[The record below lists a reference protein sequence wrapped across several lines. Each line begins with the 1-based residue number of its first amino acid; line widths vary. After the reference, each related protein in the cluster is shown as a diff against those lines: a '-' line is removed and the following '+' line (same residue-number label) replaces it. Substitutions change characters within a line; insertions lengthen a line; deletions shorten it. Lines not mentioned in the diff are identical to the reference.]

1 MTYAE
6 NRIIIDADSHVIEL
20 DDFLHKAAL
29 ESDLPLLP
37 SMSSQKELPV
47 IQAGLDRGRELFL
60 KRQQDPEIMAK
71 FESSLLDNTKSGWNR
86 LGAFD
91 SAERSH
97 TLDLFG
103 FKIQWVL
110 PTFSFHQIAHVTD
123 PAVLEV
129 GARTLNKAMG
139 AFCAK
144 DPRLCAIGYIPLTLG
159 LEIGL
164 DLMRTGFRDGCYTF
178 MVDTN
183 EPSDEKRSFTHPD
196 FDPIWAEFANHKVPF
211 VVHVAVNGHYKRMP
225 DSFKRNGRSALEL
238 GGDAPAGELG
248 LVTIKNS
255 AEIFLSAMIFDEVF
269 ERHPELKGISMEHGA
284 FWVPSWLHA
293 LDFTARNFRHKR
305 SFSRTP
311 SEVAKTHLKF
321 SPFAGE
327 PVGWIIDNVG
337 PELLVFASDY
347 PHPEGTADPIRKF
360 EESMG
365 NCDESTMSA
374 FYHENMEAL
383 MGIKL

>member
-159 LEIGL
+159 PEIGL

-360 EESMG
+360 EASMG
-365 NCDESTMSA
+365 NCDDSTMSA